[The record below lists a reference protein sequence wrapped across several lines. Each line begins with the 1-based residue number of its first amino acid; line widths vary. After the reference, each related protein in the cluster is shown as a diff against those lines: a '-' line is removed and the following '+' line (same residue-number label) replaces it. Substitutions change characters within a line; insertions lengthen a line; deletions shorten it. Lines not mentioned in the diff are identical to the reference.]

1 MNNLEAIQGTEK
13 HIFANTGIQQAK
25 SRLLET
31 TKQMDFFFPN
41 K

>member
-1 MNNLEAIQGTEK
+1 MNTIEAIQGTEE
-13 HIFANTGIQQAK
+13 HIFANTGIQQGK

-31 TKQMDFFFPN
+31 TKQMDFFPPN